1 MLEFAGR
8 FWTKLLI
15 FSIEMSLKGIFY
27 ILICWTFKRIPPWIQ
42 ISLNFH
48 ILLNFEILYFLDK
61 FNMSSLKC
69 TKYLLDFICWT
80 LFLVVFGFIFLE
92 INNDED
98 QSRCHHFHPFSQDH
112 QCGEIVWMNPSVVQ
126 QGNDVFYSSCT
137 MENVVD
143 SCWKPGIHSCQC
155 FIDFLHILL
164 GNLKNW
170 SW

>member
-1 MLEFAGR
+1 
-8 FWTKLLI
+8 
-15 FSIEMSLKGIFY
+15 
-27 ILICWTFKRIPPWIQ
+27 
-42 ISLNFH
+42 
-48 ILLNFEILYFLDK
+48 
-61 FNMSSLKC
+61 MSSLKC

-126 QGNDVFYSSCT
+126 QGNDSFYSSCPIK
-137 MENVVD
+137 NVVD

-164 GNLKNW
+164 GNLKN
-170 SW
+170 